1 MGEEAK
7 KKGGPRQGCVS
18 GPVDRGP
25 GAIHTFAGNCGFE
38 IELKHA
44 SAGNRAY
51 RRRTYE
57 SSAGNLHG
65 WRSRTTSYTASTM
78 LSRFGLEK

>member
-1 MGEEAK
+1 MGEDAK
-7 KKGGPRQGCVS
+7 KKGGPARGVRPAQGRE
-18 GPVDRGP
+18 GPARYTP
-25 GAIHTFAGNCGFE
+25 LPGNCGFE
-38 IELKHA
+38 IELRHA

-51 RRRTYE
+51 RGRIHE

>member
-7 KKGGPRQGCVS
+7 KKGGPRQGCVLR
-18 GPVDRGP
+18 GARGP

-44 SAGNRAY
+44 SAGNSAY
-51 RRRTYE
+51 RRRIQE